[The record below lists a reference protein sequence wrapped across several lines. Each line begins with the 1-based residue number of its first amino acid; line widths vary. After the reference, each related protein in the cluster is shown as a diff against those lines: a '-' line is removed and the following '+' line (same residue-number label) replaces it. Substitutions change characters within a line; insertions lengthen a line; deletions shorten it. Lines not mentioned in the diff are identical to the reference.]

1 MRPAIQVFREEFVK
15 AASALASAYRTLK
28 EIDARTMEILVALLG
43 RTK

>member
-1 MRPAIQVFREEFVK
+1 MRPVIQVFREELAK
-15 AASALASAYRTLK
+15 AANALATAYRTVK

>member
-1 MRPAIQVFREEFVK
+1 MEKAVQVFREEFAK
-15 AASALASAYRTLK
+15 AARALAASYRTLR

>member
-1 MRPAIQVFREEFVK
+1 MKKAAQIFREEFAK
-15 AASALASAYRTLK
+15 AARFLAGSYRTLQ

>member
-1 MRPAIQVFREEFVK
+1 MRTAIQVLREELAK
-15 AASALASAYRTLK
+15 AANAFASAYRTVK